1 MKLRRLSIFF
11 FPTFGRIS
19 NDEVSL
25 SPSSLSEPPALSAA
39 ARAVIAA
46 ALACAAARAAVTM
59 WSEGVAA
66 FACELAR
73 HRAGTMLEAKDVQ
86 LAIEKNWN
94 LRLAGLD
101 GGTELKVIKKTTT
114 TNVHRQRQNQVRG
127 GHLGECIGAEKA
139 RK

>member
-1 MKLRRLSIFF
+1 MASEFLPGSKLKELVAA
-11 FPTFGRIS
+11 TDKHLVL
-19 NDEVSL
+19 DEDAVQVVQD
-25 SPSSLSEPPALSAA
+25 AA
-39 ARAVIAA
+39 DDFVD
-46 ALACAAARAAVTM
+46 
-59 WSEGVAA
+59 SVAA

-114 TNVHRQRQNQVRG
+114 TNVHRQRQNQVRE
-127 GHLGECIGAEKA
+127 HKGEA
-139 RK
+139 RRVAAQARR